1 MTIWRRRGP
10 YAASLHIHSPCGP
23 NRPKFERRT
32 PSTRASHINLRR
44 WYKFRNDDAAKA
56 PLRFG
61 KLVLFDDAASAVAG
75 LSATVEGFGDEL
87 RSGLQTHSSWVAD
100 PSDETPVNTIHL
112 LLKSNEAT
120 TDDKALV
127 ATLEQALAGVQ
138 NAVEAAR
145 LRSVNFVATD
155 APYYPRYFTF
165 VNPY

>member
-1 MTIWRRRGP
+1 M
-10 YAASLHIHSPCGP
+10 
-23 NRPKFERRT
+23 
-32 PSTRASHINLRR
+32 
-44 WYKFRNDDAAKA
+44 
-56 PLRFG
+56 
-61 KLVLFDDAASAVAG
+61 
-75 LSATVEGFGDEL
+75 
-87 RSGLQTHSSWVAD
+87 AD

-165 VNPY
+165 VNPTCIEFGAQPGPYREDPWRRGMRPTCYHCSVGSSGRFLTMPCHRQRDLAFM